1 MDKNQ
6 NLSLYRKKDKMPIS
20 NVLIEPQNEKKKKFI
35 RITELH
41 SFYIFKLMSD
51 PLRGYSFKPKTKLTL
66 SC

>member
-1 MDKNQ
+1 
-6 NLSLYRKKDKMPIS
+6 MPIS